1 MEIKTYGKG
10 AVIFREGDASG
21 CMYEVYSG
29 RVGVYAAYGKAEQK
43 LLMEYYP
50 DQSFGEMGLLEKTP
64 RSATAVALEEETSV
78 AVVTEAGFG
87 EYFEQNPSKVL
98 MVMQQ
103 MSHNLRR
110 RTDEFIRVCRSIR
123 ELSEK
128 EGEK

>member
-1 MEIKTYGKG
+1 MTKAHPEGLPEG
-10 AVIFREGDASG
+10 AITIDCVGSG
-21 CMYEVYSG
+21 G
-29 RVGVYAAYGKAEQK
+29 
-43 LLMEYYP
+43 
-50 DQSFGEMGLLEKTP
+50 QSFGEMGLLEKAP

>member
-10 AVIFREGDASG
+10 TVIFREGDASE

-29 RVGVYAAYGKAEQK
+29 KVGVYAAYGKPEQK

-50 DQSFGEMGLLEKTP
+50 DQIFGEMGLLERAP
-64 RSATAVALEEETSV
+64 RSAAAVALEEETTV

-98 MVMQQ
+98 MLMQQ

-110 RTDEFIRVCRSIR
+110 RTDEFLKVCRSIR
-123 ELSEK
+123 EQSEK
-128 EGEK
+128 EGAK